1 MQSNQLLK
9 PKTVKLI
16 SRLMLPWIEEGIIS
30 QLEAN
35 HIIGNLKHLIRHNEL
50 IPTIEPR
57 LLSQQ
62 EAAELLGLS
71 LSSFKLCE
79 KENRFP
85 FKRKIIRGA
94 VRYSNIS
101 VIEYL
106 MSTDDSETAIDPEKE

>member
-1 MQSNQLLK
+1 MQSNQILR

-16 SRLMLPWIEEGIIS
+16 SRLMLPWIEEGFIS

-35 HIIGNLKHLIRHNEL
+35 HIIGNLKHLIKHNEL
-50 IPTIEPR
+50 IPTIKPR
-57 LLSQQ
+57 LLNQQ
-62 EAAELLGLS
+62 EAAELLGIS

-79 KENRFP
+79 KEKLFP

-94 VRYSNIS
+94 VRYSNVS

-106 MSTDDSETAIDPEKE
+106 MSTDDSETAVDKKEE